1 MRYHPAMKLTPL
13 ASTIL
18 LLLSFSA
25 HAQTASPDDG
35 VVKDGVYYN
44 LFFHFAF
51 TYPKEWVVYDK
62 ALNERIHERAK
73 EELAK
78 SGRLAEVQDAYP
90 LFTVSRYERGK
101 QGTGLN
107 PTIFVVAEKVAPGKP
122 NGKDYLL
129 SLRSF
134 KLKRGAQALLND
146 PIEFRVAGLQ
156 FFRDDYS
163 AVVRDVYLREA
174 IFVTVEKGYALIFSF
189 TGQDQKSV
197 EEMANAMETILPIRQ
212 GVGIGPGSSERKPN

>member
-1 MRYHPAMKLTPL
+1 MKLAPL

-18 LLLSFSA
+18 LLLCFSV

-35 VVKDGVYYN
+35 VVKEGVYYN
-44 LFFHFAF
+44 PFFNFAF
-51 TYPKEWVVYDK
+51 TCPQDWVVHDK

-73 EELAK
+73 EEAAK
-78 SGRLAEVQDAYP
+78 SGRLDEVQSTYP
-90 LFTVSRYERGK
+90 LLTVSRYERGK
-101 QGTGLN
+101 QGIGLN

-129 SLRSF
+129 SLRPL
-134 KLKRGAQALLND
+134 KLKRGGKALLND
-146 PIEFRVAGLQ
+146 PVEFRVAGLQ

-163 AVVRDVYLREA
+163 GEVKDVYMRQA
-174 IFVTVEKGYALIFSF
+174 IFVTVKRGYALIFSF

-197 EEMANAMETILPIRQ
+197 EEMAKAMETILPMGR
-212 GVGIGPGSSERKPN
+212 GGGIGSGSTSERKPN